1 MTEARKMK
9 AISLW
14 PPRSVMNSRR
24 FIRSPRRRGRGEDHY
39 GRVFRVRCGPL
50 AGSGTWDQFPQFR
63 INHTVEW
70 QRDYSAMGLT
80 AD

>member
-1 MTEARKMK
+1 MGGF
-9 AISLW
+9 SGFDVVLW
-14 PPRSVMNSRR
+14 RAL
-24 FIRSPRRRGRGEDHY
+24 G
-39 GRVFRVRCGPL
+39 L
-50 AGSGTWDQFPQFR
+50 GTQFPQFR